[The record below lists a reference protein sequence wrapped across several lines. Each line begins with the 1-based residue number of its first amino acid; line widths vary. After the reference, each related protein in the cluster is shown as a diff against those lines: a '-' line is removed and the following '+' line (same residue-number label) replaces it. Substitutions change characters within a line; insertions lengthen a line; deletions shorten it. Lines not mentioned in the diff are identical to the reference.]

1 MIDEF
6 DETVPQRGTP
16 SWLWP
21 TILVV
26 LSLAIG
32 WLANTLLSGDAEPP
46 PAPEVV
52 EAVDTG
58 EAPPP
63 KSETELLAEA
73 QTEVEQLKDL
83 LEAREEELNRFE
95 LKEIKDDERRA
106 AAAVRWKA
114 MEAEIESLKT
124 RLQEAETER
133 DELLVELKET
143 VKALDEQIKK
153 TEDAKEVARH
163 YKRKSVV
170 NLWAAFSAE
179 AKVKIC
185 DRGTRRRHAKCH
197 EAVENSLSN
206 RVQDRFVE
214 CVNSYQ
220 ATPLLLKAEKDQELP
235 MFAQALD
242 EESRFTKKGWYI
254 QFCDPTLPEAGDP
267 LEDL

>member
-6 DETVPQRGTP
+6 DETVPQRSAP

-21 TILVV
+21 AILVV

-32 WLANTLLSGDAEPP
+32 WLSNTLFSGEPEPP

-52 EAVDTG
+52 EAEDTG

-63 KSETELLAEA
+63 KSDTELLSEA
-73 QTEVEQLKDL
+73 QTEVEQLKAL

-95 LKEIKDDERRA
+95 VKEIEDDARRA

-114 MEAEIESLKT
+114 METEIADLKT
-124 RLQEAETER
+124 RLAEAVSER

-185 DRGTRRRHAKCH
+185 DRGSRRRHAKCH
-197 EAVENSLSN
+197 EAVANALSH

-220 ATPLLLKAEKDQELP
+220 ATPLLLKAEKDQDLP
-235 MFAQALD
+235 MFAQALN